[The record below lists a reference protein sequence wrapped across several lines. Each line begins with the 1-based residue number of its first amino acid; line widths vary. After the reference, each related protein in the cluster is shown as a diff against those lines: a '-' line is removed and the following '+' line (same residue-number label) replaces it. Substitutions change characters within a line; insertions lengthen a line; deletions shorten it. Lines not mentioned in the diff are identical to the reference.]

1 MYKEVLEH
9 LQILEEDDISVE
21 KEIPSKQTVLE
32 RAFSS
37 DVNRRLFLSLNTVTL
52 PDLRQLNA
60 ISGDQSNKSQEFKKK
75 YLWL

>member
-37 DVNRRLFLSLNTVTL
+37 DVNSVHL
-52 PDLRQLNA
+52 
-60 ISGDQSNKSQEFKKK
+60 
-75 YLWL
+75 